1 MSYKIKYINL
11 QAQHKSIQKDLKK
24 SIESAFLNSSFILR
38 DEVYKF
44 EKKICKILK
53 VKYCVSLNS
62 GTDGLLMALSQ
73 LGLKKG
79 DEVITPS
86 HTYVASAGA
95 IKHVGAEPVF
105 VDIKNDFNIDAS
117 SIEKKITKKTRAIM
131 VVHLNGRCCEMNK
144 ILQIAKKYKLK
155 VIEDAAQ
162 CFGAKFNGTYS
173 GNFGFAAAF
182 SLHPMKSL
190 SVPGDGGFLTTNIKK
205 VYDNVMLLRD
215 HGRVKKG
222 NKVIRK
228 SYGLNSRLDN
238 LHAGIALVKL
248 KHFFKWVSKRRKIA
262 SFYNK
267 ELSKLKKYIEV
278 PDFEENKNKYYDT
291 FNSYVIQV
299 KNRAKLKKYLEEKK
313 IEVYSHIDKGVHLE
327 KNLFKK
333 KISLPVTEHVE
344 KKILSLPIY
353 PELSFK
359 NQKYICKVIK
369 NFYEK

>member
-1 MSYKIKYINL
+1 MTYKIKYINL
-11 QAQHKSIQKDLKK
+11 KAQHRSIQKEIKK
-24 SIESAFLNSSFILR
+24 SIERAFLKSSFILR

-73 LGLKKG
+73 LKLKKG

-86 HTYVASAGA
+86 HTYVASVGA
-95 IKHVGAEPVF
+95 IKHVGAEPIF
-105 VDIKNDFNIDAS
+105 ADIKNDFNIDPKD
-117 SIEKKITKKTRAIM
+117 IEKKITKKTKAIM

-144 ILQIAKKYKLK
+144 IIKIAKKFKLK
-155 VIEDAAQ
+155 IIEDAAQ
-162 CFGAKFNGTYS
+162 CFGAKFNGTYA

-215 HGRVKKG
+215 HGRVKRG

-248 KHFFKWVSKRRKIA
+248 KYFFKWVTKRKKIA

-267 ELSKLKKYIEV
+267 ELSKLKSYIKV
-278 PDFEENKNKYYDT
+278 PNFIENKNKYYDT

-299 KNRAKLKKYLEEKK
+299 EKREELKNFLKKHK
-313 IEVYSHIDKGVHLE
+313 IEVFSHIDKGVHLE

-333 KISLPVTEHVE
+333 KISLPVTEKIE
-344 KKILSLPIY
+344 KKIISLPIY
-353 PELSFK
+353 PELSLSD
-359 NQKYICKVIK
+359 QIYICKIIK
-369 NFYEK
+369 KFYEK

>member
-11 QAQHKSIQKDLKK
+11 QAQHRSIQNELKK
-24 SIESAFLNSSFILR
+24 SIYKAFLNSSFILR

-44 EKKICKILK
+44 ENRICKILK

-86 HTYVASAGA
+86 HTYVASVGA

-105 VDIKNDFNIDAS
+105 ADIKNDFNIDPNE
-117 SIEKKITKKTRAIM
+117 IEKKITKKTKAIM

-144 ILQIAKKYKLK
+144 IIKIAKRYKLK
-155 VIEDAAQ
+155 IIEDAAQ
-162 CFGAKFNGTYS
+162 CFGAKFNKKYA

-205 VYDNVMLLRD
+205 VYENVMLLRD
-215 HGRVKKG
+215 HGRVKQG

-238 LHAGIALVKL
+238 VHAGIALVKL
-248 KHFFKWVSKRRKIA
+248 KYFFKWVTKRKKIA

-267 ELSKLKKYIEV
+267 ELSKLKKYIKV
-278 PDFEENKNKYYDT
+278 PEFEEGKNKYDDT

-299 KNRAKLKKYLEEKK
+299 KNREKLKIFLEKNK
-313 IEVYSHIDKGVHLE
+313 IEVFSHIDKGVHLE

-333 KISLPVTEHVE
+333 KISLPVTERLE

-353 PELSFK
+353 PELSIK
-359 NQKYICKVIK
+359 DQRYICNVIK
-369 NFYEK
+369 KFYEK